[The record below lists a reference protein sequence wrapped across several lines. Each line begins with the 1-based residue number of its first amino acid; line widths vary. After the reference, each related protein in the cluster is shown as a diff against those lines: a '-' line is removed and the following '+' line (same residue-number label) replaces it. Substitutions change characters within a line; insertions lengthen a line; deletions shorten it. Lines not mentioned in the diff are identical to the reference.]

1 MVLSDLVDFIHP
13 TQIKIDKE
21 CTVEGRGSEKSKMAA
36 NLSVVSGVHS
46 DILFRVGRGKGSKS
60 LHCRSGRSL
69 IHSNA
74 LLSFLIS
81 RAILK
86 VLNIKI
92 KRNLDERQCQ
102 IRYCY

>member
-1 MVLSDLVDFIHP
+1 MVLSDLVDFIRP
-13 TQIKIDKE
+13 TLIKIDKE
-21 CTVEGRGSEKSKMAA
+21 CTVEGGSEKSKMAA

-69 IHSNA
+69 IQSNA

-86 VLNIKI
+86 LLNVKI
-92 KRNLDERQCQ
+92 KRNFDERQCQ

>member
-1 MVLSDLVDFIHP
+1 MVLSDLVDFIRP
-13 TQIKIDKE
+13 TLIKIDKE
-21 CTVEGRGSEKSKMAA
+21 CTVEGGSEKSKMAA
-36 NLSVVSGVHS
+36 NLSVVSGVH
-46 DILFRVGRGKGSKS
+46 ILFRMGRGKGSKS

-92 KRNLDERQCQ
+92 KRNFDERQCQ